1 MVHRPVEVLGLA
13 GVGVS
18 HGNPGVCGQQA
29 RSVRLPRFGERAAGT
44 YQHPGQGVDNIALTR
59 HG

>member
-18 HGNPGVCGQQA
+18 HGSPGFRGQQT
-29 RSVRLPRFGERAAGT
+29 RSVRLPSFGERAAGPHK
-44 YQHPGQGVDNIALTR
+44 HPGQAVNGVGITR

>member
-13 GVGVS
+13 GVGVP
-18 HGNPGVCGQQA
+18 HGNPGVRGQQA
-29 RSVRLPRFGERAAGT
+29 RSVRLPRFGERAAGPH
-44 YQHPGQGVDNIALTR
+44 QHPGQGVYSAGIIR

>member
-13 GVGVS
+13 GVGES
-18 HGNPGVCGQQA
+18 HGNPGVCGQQT
-29 RSVRLPRFGERAAGT
+29 RSVRLPRFGERAAGPH
-44 YQHPGQGVDNIALTR
+44 QHPGQGAYGVGIIR